1 MELEGNNEEEK
12 EEEEEEEE
20 KEKKG
25 EKEEEKKGEKK
36 EKEVK
41 KKEEEDKD
49 DDDDDDDDNNN
60 AHLIKKVHSI
70 EQNLPSKVSV
80 HLIKKFPALY
90 GTHMFITTL
99 TTACLWTLLWVR

>member
-12 EEEEEEEE
+12 EEKEEEEE

-41 KKEEEDKD
+41 KKEEEDK
-49 DDDDDDDDNNN
+49 DDDDDNNN

-99 TTACLWTLLWVR
+99 TTTCLWTLLWVR